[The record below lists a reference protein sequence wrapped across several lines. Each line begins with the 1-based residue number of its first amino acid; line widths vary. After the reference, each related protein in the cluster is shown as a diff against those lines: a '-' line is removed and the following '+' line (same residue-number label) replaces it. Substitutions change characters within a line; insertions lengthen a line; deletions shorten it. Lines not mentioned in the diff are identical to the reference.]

1 MKLSV
6 TNAID
11 KIADKYFEKL
21 LLEGAF
27 PEVKFSK
34 TNGWKQYSL
43 IPYCDTWGKFAKVLD
58 RKMKE
63 TIDPELGLYTRKHS
77 AKVLVEVDRL
87 ASEITEDDVIF
98 QGKGLRTFADA
109 FREGITS

>member
-6 TNAID
+6 TKAVD

-27 PEVKFSK
+27 PEVHFSISGGFK
-34 TNGWKQYSL
+34 SYHL
-43 IPYCDTWGKFAKVLD
+43 FEYCDAWGKFAKVLD

-63 TIDPELGLYTRKHS
+63 TIDPLLGLYTRKHS
-77 AKVLVEVDRL
+77 ASVLAEVDKL
-87 ASEITEDDVIF
+87 ASQITEDDVIF
-98 QGKGLRTFADA
+98 QGKGIRTFADA
-109 FREGITS
+109 IRESL